1 MRLETFGWIGVD
13 LFFVLSG
20 FPVGG
25 LTLEEWRVTGKV
37 DAIRFLKRRAFR
49 IWPAY
54 YLFLFVAAIAHVRPL
69 RSFFW
74 QNVF

>member
-1 MRLETFGWIGVD
+1 
-13 LFFVLSG
+13 
-20 FPVGG
+20 
-25 LTLEEWRVTGKV
+25 V